1 MSRILEHGNRL
12 EHAYLL
18 LYYIAEGLDL
28 NSIREKQLSQSTDES
43 FHMEKKVDALIRI
56 YTYVSQALEGEKSE
70 IQRLFKAVAQN
81 YSSFAA
87 LSMLWDSRS
96 FIEEINSYEEKVNSS
111 TLESRIKEFIRILD
125 DQEAAVLKDKFPKD
139 IDEFMKFLEDSEC
152 SKEDYFEI
160 IKILYHPENYFI
172 VVKHLLTRT
181 MKLLDDCSEDIN
193 FLETSFYEYWTE
205 YEKTQSI
212 MDAIRNYLNLAHPN
226 SNLGTI
232 IRPKLFH
239 PSSITMSL
247 DGGDQEEEDVVDLGI
262 FINRYFVFNASHLL
276 QSDVIKIGKVFA
288 DKSKLDIMD
297 MVKKTPAFGREIAA
311 KMNLTTATIS
321 YHVNALVELGFLK
334 ASVDSGRVYYQ
345 TNAERI
351 KEVLKELEQFVTL
364 ELT

>member
-18 LYYIAEGLDL
+18 LYYISEGTDF
-28 NSIREKQLSQSTDES
+28 NSIREKQLSQSTDET
-43 FHMEKKVDALIRI
+43 FDMEKKIDALIRI
-56 YTYVSQALEGEKSE
+56 HTYVSQALEDEKSE
-70 IQRLFKAVAQN
+70 IQRLFKALAQN
-81 YSSFAA
+81 YSTFAA

-96 FIEEINSYEEKVNSS
+96 FIEDINLYQEKVDSS

-125 DQEAAVLKDKFPKD
+125 DQEAAVLKDNTPKD
-139 IDEFMKFLEDSEC
+139 IDEFMKFLELSEC
-152 SKEDYFEI
+152 KKEDCFEI
-160 IKILYHPENYFI
+160 LKILYHPENYFE
-172 VVKHLLTRT
+172 VVKQLLTKT

-193 FLETSFYEYWTE
+193 FLEGSFYEYWTE
-205 YEKTQSI
+205 YEKTQGI
-212 MDAIRNYLNLAHPN
+212 MDTIKEYLNVAHPN
-226 SNLGTI
+226 SKLGTI
-232 IRPKLFH
+232 VRPKLFH
-239 PSSITMSL
+239 PNSITMSL

-262 FINRYFVFNASHLL
+262 LVNRYFVFNSSRLL
-276 QSDVIKIGKVFA
+276 QADVIKIGKVFA
-288 DKSKLDIMD
+288 DKSKLDILD

-321 YHVNALVELGFLK
+321 YHVNSLVELGFLK

-351 KEVLKELEQFVTL
+351 KEVLIELEQFVTL